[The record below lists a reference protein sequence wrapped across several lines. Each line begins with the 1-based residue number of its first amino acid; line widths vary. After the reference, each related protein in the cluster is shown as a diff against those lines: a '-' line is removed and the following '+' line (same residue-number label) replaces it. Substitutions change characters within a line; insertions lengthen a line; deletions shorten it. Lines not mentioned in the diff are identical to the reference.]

1 MRNAKRNRI
10 KVKAR
15 KSSRVTSAKVAKT
28 PEERAIALYF
38 QCRAHTAEGNATN
51 SKRNA
56 RTAGK
61 SRSRIPA
68 TGRLPQ
74 EPNEGSNRQRRGTL
88 KCTSV
93 TNTATSNEVYFD
105 WATMPI

>member
-1 MRNAKRNRI
+1 MRHVKRNRD
-10 KVKAR
+10 KVRAR

-28 PEERAIALYF
+28 PEECQLESDRKVA
-38 QCRAHTAEGNATN
+38 QHTRECNATN
-51 SKRNA
+51 SRRKA

-74 EPNEGSNRQRRGTL
+74 QPNTGSNRRRRGAL
-88 KCTSV
+88 KCTAA
-93 TNTATSNEVYFD
+93 TKTETSNEVYFD